1 MVKNNVL
8 APSLEHITW
17 AVRIHSQCFAM
28 ASGWVD
34 EHRLSELRLPGFSN
48 PSLDRVCT
56 SSPAFQIGLY
66 SHVYKMMM

>member
-1 MVKNNVL
+1 MVKEQCQQPPAL
-8 APSLEHITW
+8 SITW
-17 AVRIHSQCFAM
+17 AVRIHRWCFAM

-56 SSPAFQIGLY
+56 SFS
-66 SHVYKMMM
+66 SVSR